1 MSVLAPSL
9 RRDAQVMG
17 LVGLAHAS
25 SHFFHL
31 VLPPLFPILKL
42 EFNVSYAQLG
52 LLPGL
57 FFAASGITQII
68 SGFLVDHFGARR
80 VLLVGLLLLSI
91 SMALCGLVT
100 EFWMLIPL
108 AVIGGI
114 GNSVF
119 HPADLAILTDKVSQP
134 RLGRA
139 YGIHALSGNI
149 GWAVAPVFVMTV
161 AQFSDWRTALV
172 LAGSVG
178 FAVLLVLLLSGT
190 DLVESSRHK
199 SSSKRP
205 ESTAGEN
212 LRMLLSPTVVSC
224 FLYFTFLSTALI
236 GIQTFGVTAMIQIY
250 SVPLTLA
257 TAGLTLFLV
266 SSGVGVVC
274 GGIAAD
280 WTDRH
285 DIITMAGMTLGA
297 IIFFVIG
304 SSAIPGSLLIPA
316 LIIAGFVAGTT
327 TPSRDM
333 LVRKVT
339 PDGASGRVFGFVYS
353 GLDVGSC
360 LIPLILGSVL
370 DRGAAPMVF
379 YIIASML
386 LVTVLTVVNVRR
398 YAQVRR
404 QLV

>member
-1 MSVLAPSL
+1 
-9 RRDAQVMG
+9 MG

-31 VLPPLFPILKL
+31 VLPPLFPILKQ
-42 EFNVSYAQLG
+42 EFDVSYAQLG

-57 FFAASGITQII
+57 FFAASGVMQII
-68 SGFLVDHFGARR
+68 SGFLVDQFGARR
-80 VLLVGLLLLSI
+80 VLLAGLVLLSI
-91 SMALCGLVT
+91 SMLLCGLVS

-108 AVIGGI
+108 AVVGGI

-119 HPADLAILTDKVSQP
+119 HPADLAILTDKISRP

-149 GWAVAPVFVMTV
+149 GWAAAPVFVMTV
-161 AQFSDWRTALV
+161 VQFSDWRTALV
-172 LAGSVG
+172 LAGCVG

-190 DLVESSRHK
+190 ELVESARHAA
-199 SSSKRP
+199 STRRP
-205 ESTAGEN
+205 EVTAGEN
-212 LRMLLSPTVVSC
+212 VRMLLSPTVVSC

-236 GIQTFGVTAMIQIY
+236 GIQTFGVTAMVQIY

-257 TAGLTLFLV
+257 TTGLTLFLV
-266 SSGVGVVC
+266 ASGVGVVC
-274 GGIAAD
+274 GGFAAD

-285 DIITMAGMTLGA
+285 DVITMLGMTVGA

-304 SSAIPGSLLIPA
+304 SSSISSTMLIPA

-339 PDGASGRVFGFVYS
+339 PEGASGRVFGFVYS
-353 GLDVGSC
+353 GLDLGSC
-360 LIPLILGSVL
+360 MIPLILGWVL
-370 DRGAAPMVF
+370 DYGSAPVVF
-379 YIIASML
+379 YIIGSML

-398 YAQVRR
+398 YVQVQRHP
-404 QLV
+404 V

>member
-1 MSVLAPSL
+1 
-9 RRDAQVMG
+9 MG

-31 VLPPLFPILKL
+31 VLPPLFPILKQ
-42 EFNVSYAQLG
+42 EFDVSYAQLG

-57 FFAASGITQII
+57 FFAASGVMQII
-68 SGFLVDHFGARR
+68 SGFLVDQFGARR
-80 VLLVGLLLLSI
+80 VLLAGLVLLSI
-91 SMALCGLVT
+91 SMLLCGLVS

-108 AVIGGI
+108 AVVGGI

-119 HPADLAILTDKVSQP
+119 HPADLAILTDKISRP

-149 GWAVAPVFVMTV
+149 GWAAAPVFIMTV
-161 AQFSDWRTALV
+161 VQFSDWRTALV
-172 LAGSVG
+172 LAGCVG

-190 DLVESSRHK
+190 ELVESARHAA
-199 SSSKRP
+199 STRRP
-205 ESTAGEN
+205 EVTAGEN
-212 LRMLLSPTVVSC
+212 VRMLLSPTVVSC

-236 GIQTFGVTAMIQIY
+236 GIQTFGVTAMVQIY

-257 TAGLTLFLV
+257 TTGLTLFLV
-266 SSGVGVVC
+266 ASGVGVVC
-274 GGIAAD
+274 GGFAAD

-285 DIITMAGMTLGA
+285 DVITMLGMTLGA

-304 SSAIPGSLLIPA
+304 SSSISSSMLIPA

-339 PDGASGRVFGFVYS
+339 PEGASGRVFGFVYS
-353 GLDVGSC
+353 GLDLGSC
-360 LIPLILGSVL
+360 LIPLILGWVL
-370 DRGAAPMVF
+370 DYGSAPVVF
-379 YIIASML
+379 YIIGSML

-398 YAQVRR
+398 YVQVRR
-404 QLV
+404 DPV

>member
-1 MSVLAPSL
+1 
-9 RRDAQVMG
+9 MG

-31 VLPPLFPILKL
+31 VLPPLFPILKQ
-42 EFNVSYAQLG
+42 EFDVSYAQLG

-57 FFAASGITQII
+57 FFAASGVMQII
-68 SGFLVDHFGARR
+68 SGFLVDQFGARR
-80 VLLVGLLLLSI
+80 VLLAGLVLLSI
-91 SMALCGLVT
+91 SMLLCGLVS

-108 AVIGGI
+108 AVVGGI

-119 HPADLAILTDKVSQP
+119 HPADLAILTDKISRP

-149 GWAVAPVFVMTV
+149 GWAAAPVFIMTV
-161 AQFSDWRTALV
+161 VQFSDWRTALV
-172 LAGSVG
+172 LAGCVG

-190 DLVESSRHK
+190 ELVESARHAA
-199 SSSKRP
+199 STRRP
-205 ESTAGEN
+205 EVTAGEN
-212 LRMLLSPTVVSC
+212 VRMLLSPTVVSC

-236 GIQTFGVTAMIQIY
+236 GIQTFGVTAMVQIY

-257 TAGLTLFLV
+257 TTGLTLFLV
-266 SSGVGVVC
+266 ASGVGVVC
-274 GGIAAD
+274 GGFAAD

-285 DIITMAGMTLGA
+285 DVITMLGMTLGA

-304 SSAIPGSLLIPA
+304 SSSISSSMLIPA

-339 PDGASGRVFGFVYS
+339 PEGASGRVFVFVYS
-353 GLDVGSC
+353 GLDLGSC
-360 LIPLILGSVL
+360 LIPLILGWVL
-370 DRGAAPMVF
+370 DYGSAPVVF
-379 YIIASML
+379 YIIGSML

-398 YAQVRR
+398 YVQVRR
-404 QLV
+404 HPV

>member
-1 MSVLAPSL
+1 
-9 RRDAQVMG
+9 MG

-31 VLPPLFPILKL
+31 VLPPLFPILKQ
-42 EFNVSYAQLG
+42 EFDVSYAQLG

-57 FFAASGITQII
+57 FFAASGVMQII
-68 SGFLVDHFGARR
+68 SGFLVDQFGARR
-80 VLLVGLLLLSI
+80 VLLAGLVLLSI
-91 SMALCGLVT
+91 SMLLCGLVS

-108 AVIGGI
+108 AVVGGI

-119 HPADLAILTDKVSQP
+119 HPADLAILTDKISRP

-149 GWAVAPVFVMTV
+149 GWAAAPVFIMTV
-161 AQFSDWRTALV
+161 VQFSDWRTALV
-172 LAGSVG
+172 LAGCVG
-178 FAVLLVLLLSGT
+178 FAVLLVLLLFGT
-190 DLVESSRHK
+190 ELVESARHAV
-199 SSSKRP
+199 STRRP
-205 ESTAGEN
+205 EVTAGGN
-212 LRMLLSPTVVSC
+212 VRMLLSPTVVSC

-236 GIQTFGVTAMIQIY
+236 GIQTFGVTAMVQIY

-257 TAGLTLFLV
+257 TTGLTLFLV
-266 SSGVGVVC
+266 ASGVGVVC
-274 GGIAAD
+274 GGFAAD

-285 DIITMAGMTLGA
+285 DVITMLGMTVGA

-304 SSAIPGSLLIPA
+304 SSSISSTMLIPA

-339 PDGASGRVFGFVYS
+339 PEGASGRVFGFVYS
-353 GLDVGSC
+353 GLDLGSC
-360 LIPLILGSVL
+360 MIPLILGWVL
-370 DRGAAPMVF
+370 DYGSAPVVF
-379 YIIASML
+379 YIIGSML

-398 YAQVRR
+398 YVQVRHHP
-404 QLV
+404 V

>member
-1 MSVLAPSL
+1 
-9 RRDAQVMG
+9 MG

-31 VLPPLFPILKL
+31 VLPPLFPILKQ
-42 EFNVSYAQLG
+42 EFDVSYAQLG

-57 FFAASGITQII
+57 FFAASGVMLII
-68 SGFLVDHFGARR
+68 SGFLVDQFGARR
-80 VLLVGLLLLSI
+80 VLLAGLVLLSI
-91 SMALCGLVT
+91 SMLLCGLVS

-108 AVIGGI
+108 AVVGGI

-119 HPADLAILTDKVSQP
+119 HPADLAILTDKISRP

-149 GWAVAPVFVMTV
+149 GWAAAPVFIMTV
-161 AQFSDWRTALV
+161 VQFSDWRTALV
-172 LAGSVG
+172 LAGCVG

-190 DLVESSRHK
+190 ELVESARHAA
-199 SSSKRP
+199 STRRP
-205 ESTAGEN
+205 EVTAGEN
-212 LRMLLSPTVVSC
+212 VRMLLSPTVVSC

-236 GIQTFGVTAMIQIY
+236 GIQTFGVTAMVQIY

-257 TAGLTLFLV
+257 TTGLTLFLV
-266 SSGVGVVC
+266 ASGVGVVC
-274 GGIAAD
+274 GGFAAD

-285 DIITMAGMTLGA
+285 DVITMLGMTLGA

-304 SSAIPGSLLIPA
+304 SSSISSSMLIPA

-333 LVRKVT
+333 LVRKV
-339 PDGASGRVFGFVYS
+339 PPEGASGRVFGFVYS
-353 GLDVGSC
+353 GLDLGSC
-360 LIPLILGSVL
+360 LIPLILGWVL
-370 DRGAAPMVF
+370 DYGSAPVVF
-379 YIIASML
+379 YIIGSML

-398 YAQVRR
+398 YVQVRR
-404 QLV
+404 HPV

>member
-1 MSVLAPSL
+1 
-9 RRDAQVMG
+9 MG

-31 VLPPLFPILKL
+31 VLPPLFPILKQ
-42 EFNVSYAQLG
+42 EFDVSYAQLG

-57 FFAASGITQII
+57 FFAASGVMQII
-68 SGFLVDHFGARR
+68 SGFLVDQFGARR
-80 VLLVGLLLLSI
+80 VLLAGLVLLSI
-91 SMALCGLVT
+91 SMLLCGLVS

-108 AVIGGI
+108 AVVGGV

-119 HPADLAILTDKVSQP
+119 HPADLAILTDKISRP

-149 GWAVAPVFVMTV
+149 GWAAAPVFIMTV
-161 AQFSDWRTALV
+161 VQFSDWRTALV
-172 LAGSVG
+172 LAGCVG

-190 DLVESSRHK
+190 ELVESARHAA
-199 SSSKRP
+199 STRRP
-205 ESTAGEN
+205 EVTAGEN
-212 LRMLLSPTVVSC
+212 VRMLLSPTVVSC

-236 GIQTFGVTAMIQIY
+236 GIQTFGVTAMVQIY

-257 TAGLTLFLV
+257 TTGLTLFLV
-266 SSGVGVVC
+266 ASGVGVVC
-274 GGIAAD
+274 GGFAAD

-285 DIITMAGMTLGA
+285 DVITMLGMTLGA

-304 SSAIPGSLLIPA
+304 SSSISSSMLIPA

-339 PDGASGRVFGFVYS
+339 PEGASGRVFGFVYS
-353 GLDVGSC
+353 GLDLGSC
-360 LIPLILGSVL
+360 LIPLILGWVL
-370 DRGAAPMVF
+370 DYGSAPVVF
-379 YIIASML
+379 YIIGSML

-398 YAQVRR
+398 YVQVRR
-404 QLV
+404 HPV

>member
-1 MSVLAPSL
+1 
-9 RRDAQVMG
+9 MG

-31 VLPPLFPILKL
+31 VLPPLFPILKQ
-42 EFNVSYAQLG
+42 EFDVSYAQLG

-57 FFAASGITQII
+57 FFAASGVMQII
-68 SGFLVDHFGARR
+68 SGFLVDQFGARR
-80 VLLVGLLLLSI
+80 VLLAGLVLLSI
-91 SMALCGLVT
+91 SMLLCGLVS

-108 AVIGGI
+108 AVVGGI

-119 HPADLAILTDKVSQP
+119 HPADLAILTDKISRP

-149 GWAVAPVFVMTV
+149 GWAAAPVFIMTV
-161 AQFSDWRTALV
+161 VQFSDWRTALV
-172 LAGSVG
+172 LAGCVG
-178 FAVLLVLLLSGT
+178 FAVLLVLLLFGT
-190 DLVESSRHK
+190 ELVESARHAV
-199 SSSKRP
+199 STRRP
-205 ESTAGEN
+205 EVTAGGN
-212 LRMLLSPTVVSC
+212 VRMLLSPTVVSC

-236 GIQTFGVTAMIQIY
+236 GIQTFGVTAMVQIY

-257 TAGLTLFLV
+257 TTGLTLFLV
-266 SSGVGVVC
+266 ASGVGVVC
-274 GGIAAD
+274 GGFAAD

-285 DIITMAGMTLGA
+285 DVITMLGMTVGA
-297 IIFFVIG
+297 IVFFVIG
-304 SSAIPGSLLIPA
+304 SSSISSTMLIPA

-339 PDGASGRVFGFVYS
+339 PEGASGRVFGFVYS
-353 GLDVGSC
+353 GLDLGSC
-360 LIPLILGSVL
+360 MIPLILGWVL
-370 DRGAAPMVF
+370 DYGSAPVVF
-379 YIIASML
+379 YIIGSML

-398 YAQVRR
+398 YVQVRR
-404 QLV
+404 HPV

>member
-1 MSVLAPSL
+1 
-9 RRDAQVMG
+9 MG

-31 VLPPLFPILKL
+31 VLPPLFPILKQ
-42 EFNVSYAQLG
+42 EFDVSYAQLG

-57 FFAASGITQII
+57 FFAASGVMQII
-68 SGFLVDHFGARR
+68 SGFLVDQFGARR
-80 VLLVGLLLLSI
+80 VLLAGLVLLSI
-91 SMALCGLVT
+91 SMLLCGLVS

-108 AVIGGI
+108 AVVGGI

-119 HPADLAILTDKVSQP
+119 HPADLAILTDKISRP

-149 GWAVAPVFVMTV
+149 GWAAAPVFIMTV
-161 AQFSDWRTALV
+161 VQFSDWRTALV
-172 LAGSVG
+172 LAGCVG

-190 DLVESSRHK
+190 ELVEAARHAA
-199 SSSKRP
+199 STRRP
-205 ESTAGEN
+205 EVTAGEN
-212 LRMLLSPTVVSC
+212 VRMLLSPTVVSC

-236 GIQTFGVTAMIQIY
+236 GIQTFGVTAMVQIY

-257 TAGLTLFLV
+257 TTGLTLFLV
-266 SSGVGVVC
+266 ASGVGVVC
-274 GGIAAD
+274 GGFAAD

-285 DIITMAGMTLGA
+285 DVITMLGMTLGA

-304 SSAIPGSLLIPA
+304 SSSISSSMLIPA

-339 PDGASGRVFGFVYS
+339 PEGASGRVFGFVYS
-353 GLDVGSC
+353 GLDLGSC
-360 LIPLILGSVL
+360 LIPLILGWVL
-370 DRGAAPMVF
+370 DYGSAPVVF
-379 YIIASML
+379 YIIGSML

-398 YAQVRR
+398 YVQVRR
-404 QLV
+404 HPV

>member
-1 MSVLAPSL
+1 
-9 RRDAQVMG
+9 MG

-31 VLPPLFPILKL
+31 VLPPLFPILKQ
-42 EFNVSYAQLG
+42 EFDVSYAQLG

-57 FFAASGITQII
+57 FFAASGVMQII
-68 SGFLVDHFGARR
+68 SGFLVDQFGARR
-80 VLLVGLLLLSI
+80 VLLAGLVLLSI
-91 SMALCGLVT
+91 SMLLCGLVS

-108 AVIGGI
+108 AVVGGI

-119 HPADLAILTDKVSQP
+119 HPADLAILTDKISRP

-149 GWAVAPVFVMTV
+149 GWAAAPVFIMTV
-161 AQFSDWRTALV
+161 VQFSDWRTALV
-172 LAGSVG
+172 LAGCVG
-178 FAVLLVLLLSGT
+178 FAVLLVLLLFGT
-190 DLVESSRHK
+190 ELVESARHAV
-199 SSSKRP
+199 STRRP
-205 ESTAGEN
+205 EVTAGGN
-212 LRMLLSPTVVSC
+212 VRMLLSPTVVSC

-236 GIQTFGVTAMIQIY
+236 GIQTFGVTAMVQIY

-257 TAGLTLFLV
+257 TTGLTLFLV
-266 SSGVGVVC
+266 ASGVGVVC
-274 GGIAAD
+274 GGFAAD

-285 DIITMAGMTLGA
+285 DVITMLGMTVGA

-304 SSAIPGSLLIPA
+304 SSSISSTMLIPA

-339 PDGASGRVFGFVYS
+339 PEGASGRVFGFVYS
-353 GLDVGSC
+353 GLDLGSC
-360 LIPLILGSVL
+360 LIPLILGWVL
-370 DRGAAPMVF
+370 DYGSAPVVF
-379 YIIASML
+379 YIIGSML

-398 YAQVRR
+398 YVQVQRHP
-404 QLV
+404 V

>member
-1 MSVLAPSL
+1 
-9 RRDAQVMG
+9 MG

-31 VLPPLFPILKL
+31 VLPPLFPILKQ
-42 EFNVSYAQLG
+42 EFDVSYAQLG

-57 FFAASGITQII
+57 FFAASGVMQII
-68 SGFLVDHFGARR
+68 SGFLVDQFGARR
-80 VLLVGLLLLSI
+80 VLLAGLVLLSI
-91 SMALCGLVT
+91 SMLLCGLVS

-108 AVIGGI
+108 AVVGGI

-119 HPADLAILTDKVSQP
+119 HPADLAILTDKISRP

-149 GWAVAPVFVMTV
+149 GWAAAPVFIMTV
-161 AQFSDWRTALV
+161 VQFSDWRTALV
-172 LAGSVG
+172 LAGCVG

-190 DLVESSRHK
+190 ELVESARHAA
-199 SSSKRP
+199 STRRP
-205 ESTAGEN
+205 EVTAGEN
-212 LRMLLSPTVVSC
+212 VRMLLSPTVVSC

-236 GIQTFGVTAMIQIY
+236 GIQTFGVTAMVQIY

-257 TAGLTLFLV
+257 TTGLTLFLV
-266 SSGVGVVC
+266 ASGVGVVC
-274 GGIAAD
+274 GGFAAD
-280 WTDRH
+280 WTNRH
-285 DIITMAGMTLGA
+285 DVIAMVGMTVGA
-297 IIFFVIG
+297 MVFFVIG
-304 SSAIPGSLLIPA
+304 SSSISSSMLIPA

-339 PDGASGRVFGFVYS
+339 PEGASGRVFGFVYS
-353 GLDVGSC
+353 GLDLGSC
-360 LIPLILGSVL
+360 LIPLILGWVL
-370 DRGAAPMVF
+370 DYGSAPVVF
-379 YIIASML
+379 YIIGSML

-398 YAQVRR
+398 YVPMRR
-404 QLV
+404 HPV

>member
-1 MSVLAPSL
+1 
-9 RRDAQVMG
+9 MG

-31 VLPPLFPILKL
+31 VLPPLFPILKQ
-42 EFNVSYAQLG
+42 EFDVSYAQLG

-57 FFAASGITQII
+57 FFAASGVMQII
-68 SGFLVDHFGARR
+68 SGFLVDQFGARR
-80 VLLVGLLLLSI
+80 VLLAGLVLLSI
-91 SMALCGLVT
+91 SMLLCGLVS

-108 AVIGGI
+108 AVVGGI

-119 HPADLAILTDKVSQP
+119 HPADLAILTDKISRP

-149 GWAVAPVFVMTV
+149 GWAAAPVFIMTV
-161 AQFSDWRTALV
+161 VQFSDWRTALV
-172 LAGSVG
+172 LAGCVG

-190 DLVESSRHK
+190 QLVEAARHAA
-199 SSSKRP
+199 STRRP
-205 ESTAGEN
+205 EVTAGEN
-212 LRMLLSPTVVSC
+212 VRMLLSPTVVSC

-236 GIQTFGVTAMIQIY
+236 GIQTFGVTAMVQIY

-257 TAGLTLFLV
+257 TTGLTLFLV
-266 SSGVGVVC
+266 AAGVGVVC
-274 GGIAAD
+274 GGFAAD

-285 DIITMAGMTLGA
+285 DVITMLGMTVGA

-304 SSAIPGSLLIPA
+304 SSSISSTMLIPA

-339 PDGASGRVFGFVYS
+339 PEGASGRVFGFVYS
-353 GLDVGSC
+353 GLDLGSC
-360 LIPLILGSVL
+360 MIPLILGWVL
-370 DRGAAPMVF
+370 DYGSAPVVF
-379 YIIASML
+379 YIIGSML

-398 YAQVRR
+398 YVQVRR
-404 QLV
+404 HPV

>member
-1 MSVLAPSL
+1 
-9 RRDAQVMG
+9 MG

-31 VLPPLFPILKL
+31 VLPPLFPILKQ
-42 EFNVSYAQLG
+42 EFDVSYAQLG

-57 FFAASGITQII
+57 FFAASGVMQII
-68 SGFLVDHFGARR
+68 SGFLVDQFGARR
-80 VLLVGLLLLSI
+80 VLLAGLVLLSI
-91 SMALCGLVT
+91 SMLLCGLVS

-108 AVIGGI
+108 AVVGGI

-119 HPADLAILTDKVSQP
+119 HPADLAILTDKISRP

-149 GWAVAPVFVMTV
+149 GWAAAPVFIMTV
-161 AQFSDWRTALV
+161 VQFSDWRTALV
-172 LAGSVG
+172 LAGCVG

-190 DLVESSRHK
+190 ELVESARHAA
-199 SSSKRP
+199 STRRP
-205 ESTAGEN
+205 EVTAGEN
-212 LRMLLSPTVVSC
+212 VRMLLSPTVVSC

-236 GIQTFGVTAMIQIY
+236 GIQTFGVTAMVQIY

-257 TAGLTLFLV
+257 TTGLTLFLV
-266 SSGVGVVC
+266 ASGVGVVC
-274 GGIAAD
+274 GGFAAD
-280 WTDRH
+280 WTNRH
-285 DIITMAGMTLGA
+285 DVIAMVGMTVGA
-297 IIFFVIG
+297 MVFFVIG
-304 SSAIPGSLLIPA
+304 SSSISSSMLIPA

-339 PDGASGRVFGFVYS
+339 PEGASGRVFGFVYS
-353 GLDVGSC
+353 GLDLGSC
-360 LIPLILGSVL
+360 LIPLILGWVL
-370 DRGAAPMVF
+370 DYGSAPVVF
-379 YIIASML
+379 YIIGSML

-398 YAQVRR
+398 YVQVRR
-404 QLV
+404 HPV

>member
-1 MSVLAPSL
+1 
-9 RRDAQVMG
+9 MG

-31 VLPPLFPILKL
+31 VLPPLFPILKQ
-42 EFNVSYAQLG
+42 EFDVSYAQLG

-57 FFAASGITQII
+57 FFAASGVMQII
-68 SGFLVDHFGARR
+68 SGFLVDQFGARR
-80 VLLVGLLLLSI
+80 VLLAGLVLLSI
-91 SMALCGLVT
+91 SMLLCGLVS

-108 AVIGGI
+108 AVVGGI

-119 HPADLAILTDKVSQP
+119 HPADLAILTDKISRP

-149 GWAVAPVFVMTV
+149 GWAAAPVFIMTV
-161 AQFSDWRTALV
+161 VQFSDWRTALV
-172 LAGSVG
+172 LAGCVG

-190 DLVESSRHK
+190 ELVESARHAA
-199 SSSKRP
+199 STRRP
-205 ESTAGEN
+205 EVTAGEN
-212 LRMLLSPTVVSC
+212 VRMLLSPTVVSC

-236 GIQTFGVTAMIQIY
+236 GIQTFGVTAMVQIY

-257 TAGLTLFLV
+257 TTGLTLFLV
-266 SSGVGVVC
+266 ASGVGVVC
-274 GGIAAD
+274 GGFAAD

-285 DIITMAGMTLGA
+285 DVITMLGMTLGA

-304 SSAIPGSLLIPA
+304 SSSISSSMLIPA

-339 PDGASGRVFGFVYS
+339 PEGASGRVFGFVYS
-353 GLDVGSC
+353 GLDLGSC
-360 LIPLILGSVL
+360 LIPLILGWVL
-370 DRGAAPMVF
+370 DYGSAPVVF
-379 YIIASML
+379 YIIGSML
-386 LVTVLTVVNVRR
+386 LVTVLTVVNLRR
-398 YAQVRR
+398 YTQVQRHP
-404 QLV
+404 V

>member
-1 MSVLAPSL
+1 
-9 RRDAQVMG
+9 MG

-31 VLPPLFPILKL
+31 VLPPLFPILKQ
-42 EFNVSYAQLG
+42 EFDVSYAQLG

-57 FFAASGITQII
+57 FFAASGVMQII
-68 SGFLVDHFGARR
+68 SGFLVDQFGARR
-80 VLLVGLLLLSI
+80 VLLAGLVLLSI
-91 SMALCGLVT
+91 SMLLCGLVS

-108 AVIGGI
+108 AVVGGI

-119 HPADLAILTDKVSQP
+119 HPADLAILTDKISRP

-149 GWAVAPVFVMTV
+149 GWAAAPVFIMTV
-161 AQFSDWRTALV
+161 VQFSDWRTALV
-172 LAGSVG
+172 LAGCVG

-190 DLVESSRHK
+190 ELVESARHAA
-199 SSSKRP
+199 STRRP
-205 ESTAGEN
+205 EVTAGEN
-212 LRMLLSPTVVSC
+212 VRMLLSPTVVSC

-236 GIQTFGVTAMIQIY
+236 GIQTFGVTAMVQIY

-257 TAGLTLFLV
+257 TTGLTLFLV
-266 SSGVGVVC
+266 ASGVGVVC
-274 GGIAAD
+274 GGFAAD

-285 DIITMAGMTLGA
+285 DVITMLGMTVGA

-304 SSAIPGSLLIPA
+304 SSSISSSMLIPA

-339 PDGASGRVFGFVYS
+339 PEGASGRVFGFVYS
-353 GLDVGSC
+353 GLDLGSC
-360 LIPLILGSVL
+360 LIPLILGWVL
-370 DRGAAPMVF
+370 DYGSAPVVF
-379 YIIASML
+379 YIIGSML

-398 YAQVRR
+398 YVQVRR
-404 QLV
+404 HPV

>member
-1 MSVLAPSL
+1 
-9 RRDAQVMG
+9 MG

-31 VLPPLFPILKL
+31 VLPPLFPILKQ
-42 EFNVSYAQLG
+42 EFDVSYAQLG

-57 FFAASGITQII
+57 FFAASGVMQII
-68 SGFLVDHFGARR
+68 SGFLVDQFGARR
-80 VLLVGLLLLSI
+80 VLLAGLALLSI
-91 SMALCGLVT
+91 SMLLCGLVS

-108 AVIGGI
+108 AVVGGI

-119 HPADLAILTDKVSQP
+119 HPADLAILTDKISRP

-149 GWAVAPVFVMTV
+149 GWAAAPVFIMTV
-161 AQFSDWRTALV
+161 VQFSDWRTALV
-172 LAGSVG
+172 LAGCVG

-190 DLVESSRHK
+190 ELVESARHAA
-199 SSSKRP
+199 STRRP
-205 ESTAGEN
+205 EVTAGEN
-212 LRMLLSPTVVSC
+212 VRMLLSPTVVSC

-236 GIQTFGVTAMIQIY
+236 GIQTFGVTAMVQIY

-257 TAGLTLFLV
+257 TTGLTLFLV
-266 SSGVGVVC
+266 ASGVGVVC
-274 GGIAAD
+274 GGFAAD
-280 WTDRH
+280 WTNRH
-285 DIITMAGMTLGA
+285 DVITMLGMTLGA

-304 SSAIPGSLLIPA
+304 SSSISSSMLIPA

-339 PDGASGRVFGFVYS
+339 PEGASGRVFGFVYS
-353 GLDVGSC
+353 GLDLGSC
-360 LIPLILGSVL
+360 LIPLILGWVL
-370 DRGAAPMVF
+370 DYGSAPVVF
-379 YIIASML
+379 YIIGSML

-398 YAQVRR
+398 YVQVRR
-404 QLV
+404 HPV

>member
-1 MSVLAPSL
+1 
-9 RRDAQVMG
+9 MG

-31 VLPPLFPILKL
+31 VLPPLFPILKQ
-42 EFNVSYAQLG
+42 EFDVSYAQLG

-57 FFAASGITQII
+57 FFAASGVMQII
-68 SGFLVDHFGARR
+68 SGFLVDQFGARR
-80 VLLVGLLLLSI
+80 VLLAGLVLLSI
-91 SMALCGLVT
+91 SMLLCGLVS

-108 AVIGGI
+108 AVVGGI

-119 HPADLAILTDKVSQP
+119 HPADLAILTDKISQP

-149 GWAVAPVFVMTV
+149 GWAAAPVFIMTV
-161 AQFSDWRTALV
+161 VQFSDWRTALV
-172 LAGSVG
+172 LAGCVG

-190 DLVESSRHK
+190 ELVESARHAA
-199 SSSKRP
+199 STRRP
-205 ESTAGEN
+205 EVTAGEN
-212 LRMLLSPTVVSC
+212 VRMLLSPTVVSC

-236 GIQTFGVTAMIQIY
+236 GIQTFGVTAMVQIY

-257 TAGLTLFLV
+257 TTGLTLFLV
-266 SSGVGVVC
+266 ASGVGVVC
-274 GGIAAD
+274 GGFAAD
-280 WTDRH
+280 WTNRH
-285 DIITMAGMTLGA
+285 DVIAMVGMTVGA
-297 IIFFVIG
+297 MVFFVIG
-304 SSAIPGSLLIPA
+304 SSSISSSMLIPA

-339 PDGASGRVFGFVYS
+339 PEGASGRVFGFVYS
-353 GLDVGSC
+353 GLDLGSC
-360 LIPLILGSVL
+360 LIPLILGWVL
-370 DRGAAPMVF
+370 DYGSAPVVF
-379 YIIASML
+379 YIIGSML

-398 YAQVRR
+398 YVQVRR
-404 QLV
+404 HPV

>member
-1 MSVLAPSL
+1 
-9 RRDAQVMG
+9 MG

-31 VLPPLFPILKL
+31 VLPPLFPILKQ
-42 EFNVSYAQLG
+42 EFDVSYAQLG

-57 FFAASGITQII
+57 FFAASGVMQII
-68 SGFLVDHFGARR
+68 SGFLVDQFGARR
-80 VLLVGLLLLSI
+80 VLLAGLVLLSI
-91 SMALCGLVT
+91 SMLLCGLVS

-108 AVIGGI
+108 AVVGGI

-119 HPADLAILTDKVSQP
+119 HPADLAILTDKISRP

-149 GWAVAPVFVMTV
+149 GWAAAPVFIMTV
-161 AQFSDWRTALV
+161 VQFSDWRTALV
-172 LAGSVG
+172 LAGCVG

-190 DLVESSRHK
+190 ELVESARHAA
-199 SSSKRP
+199 STRRP
-205 ESTAGEN
+205 EVTAGEN
-212 LRMLLSPTVVSC
+212 VRMLLSPTVVSC

-236 GIQTFGVTAMIQIY
+236 GIQTFGVTAMVQIY

-257 TAGLTLFLV
+257 TTGLTLFLV
-266 SSGVGVVC
+266 ASGVGVVC
-274 GGIAAD
+274 GGFAAD
-280 WTDRH
+280 WTNRH
-285 DIITMAGMTLGA
+285 DVITMLGMTLGA

-304 SSAIPGSLLIPA
+304 SSSISSSMLIPA

-339 PDGASGRVFGFVYS
+339 PEGASGRVFGFVYS
-353 GLDVGSC
+353 GLDLGSC
-360 LIPLILGSVL
+360 LIPLILGWVL
-370 DRGAAPMVF
+370 DYGSAPVVF
-379 YIIASML
+379 YIIGSML

-398 YAQVRR
+398 YVQVRR
-404 QLV
+404 HPV

>member
-1 MSVLAPSL
+1 
-9 RRDAQVMG
+9 MG

-31 VLPPLFPILKL
+31 VLPPLFPILKQ
-42 EFNVSYAQLG
+42 EFDVSYAQLG

-57 FFAASGITQII
+57 FFAASGVMQII
-68 SGFLVDHFGARR
+68 SGFLVDQFGARR
-80 VLLVGLLLLSI
+80 VLLAGLVLLSI
-91 SMALCGLVT
+91 SMLLCGLVS

-108 AVIGGI
+108 AVVGGI

-119 HPADLAILTDKVSQP
+119 HPADLAILTDKVSRP

-149 GWAVAPVFVMTV
+149 GWAAAPVFIMTV
-161 AQFSDWRTALV
+161 VQFSDWRTALV
-172 LAGSVG
+172 LAGCVG

-190 DLVESSRHK
+190 ELVESARHAA
-199 SSSKRP
+199 STRRP
-205 ESTAGEN
+205 EVTAGEN
-212 LRMLLSPTVVSC
+212 VRMLLSPTVVSC

-236 GIQTFGVTAMIQIY
+236 GIQTFGVTAMVQIY

-257 TAGLTLFLV
+257 TTGLTLFLV
-266 SSGVGVVC
+266 ASGVGVVC
-274 GGIAAD
+274 GGFAAD

-285 DIITMAGMTLGA
+285 DVITMLGMTLGA

-304 SSAIPGSLLIPA
+304 SSSISSSMLIPA

-339 PDGASGRVFGFVYS
+339 PEGASGRVFGFVYS
-353 GLDVGSC
+353 GLDLGSC
-360 LIPLILGSVL
+360 LIPLILGWVL
-370 DRGAAPMVF
+370 DYGSAPVVF
-379 YIIASML
+379 YIIGSML

-398 YAQVRR
+398 YV
-404 QLV
+404 

>member
-1 MSVLAPSL
+1 
-9 RRDAQVMG
+9 MG

-31 VLPPLFPILKL
+31 VLPPLFPILKQ
-42 EFNVSYAQLG
+42 EFDVSYAQLG

-57 FFAASGITQII
+57 FFAASGVMQII
-68 SGFLVDHFGARR
+68 SGFLVDQFGARR
-80 VLLVGLLLLSI
+80 VLLAGLVLLSI
-91 SMALCGLVT
+91 SMLLCGLVS

-108 AVIGGI
+108 AVVGGI

-119 HPADLAILTDKVSQP
+119 HPADLAILTDKISRP

-149 GWAVAPVFVMTV
+149 GWAAAPVFIMTV
-161 AQFSDWRTALV
+161 VQFSDWRTALV
-172 LAGSVG
+172 LAGCVG

-190 DLVESSRHK
+190 ELVESARHAV
-199 SSSKRP
+199 STRRP
-205 ESTAGEN
+205 EVTAGGN
-212 LRMLLSPTVVSC
+212 VRMLLSPTVVSC

-236 GIQTFGVTAMIQIY
+236 GIQTFGVTAMVQIY

-257 TAGLTLFLV
+257 TTGLTLFLV
-266 SSGVGVVC
+266 ASGVGVVC
-274 GGIAAD
+274 GGFAAD

-285 DIITMAGMTLGA
+285 DVITMLGMTVGA

-304 SSAIPGSLLIPA
+304 SSSISSTMLIPA

-339 PDGASGRVFGFVYS
+339 PEGASGRVFGFVYS
-353 GLDVGSC
+353 GLDLGSC
-360 LIPLILGSVL
+360 MIPLILGWVL
-370 DRGAAPMVF
+370 DYGSAPVVF
-379 YIIASML
+379 YIIGSML

-398 YAQVRR
+398 YVQVRR
-404 QLV
+404 HPV

>member
-1 MSVLAPSL
+1 
-9 RRDAQVMG
+9 MG

-31 VLPPLFPILKL
+31 VLPPLFPILKQ
-42 EFNVSYAQLG
+42 EFDVSYAQLG

-57 FFAASGITQII
+57 FFAASGVMQII
-68 SGFLVDHFGARR
+68 SGFLVDQFGARR
-80 VLLVGLLLLSI
+80 VLLAGLGLLLICML
-91 SMALCGLVT
+91 LCGLVA

-108 AVIGGI
+108 AVVGGI

-119 HPADLAILTDKVSQP
+119 HPADLAILTDKISRP

-149 GWAVAPVFVMTV
+149 GWAAAPVFIMTV
-161 AQFSDWRTALV
+161 VQFSDWRTALV
-172 LAGSVG
+172 LAGCVG

-190 DLVESSRHK
+190 ELVESARHAA
-199 SSSKRP
+199 STRRP
-205 ESTAGEN
+205 EVTAGEN
-212 LRMLLSPTVVSC
+212 VRMLLSPTVVSC

-236 GIQTFGVTAMIQIY
+236 GIQTFGVTAMVQIY

-257 TAGLTLFLV
+257 TTGLTLFLV
-266 SSGVGVVC
+266 ASGVGVVC
-274 GGIAAD
+274 GGFAAD

-285 DIITMAGMTLGA
+285 DVITMLGMTVGA

-304 SSAIPGSLLIPA
+304 SSSISSTMLIPA

-339 PDGASGRVFGFVYS
+339 PEGASGRVFGFVYS
-353 GLDVGSC
+353 GLDLGSC
-360 LIPLILGSVL
+360 LIPLILGWVL
-370 DRGAAPMVF
+370 DYGSAPVVF
-379 YIIASML
+379 YIIGSML

-398 YAQVRR
+398 YVQVRR
-404 QLV
+404 QPV

>member
-1 MSVLAPSL
+1 
-9 RRDAQVMG
+9 MG

-31 VLPPLFPILKL
+31 VLPPLFPILKQ
-42 EFNVSYAQLG
+42 EFDVSYAQLG

-57 FFAASGITQII
+57 FFAASGVMQII
-68 SGFLVDHFGARR
+68 SGFLVDQFGARR
-80 VLLVGLLLLSI
+80 VLLAGLVLLSI
-91 SMALCGLVT
+91 SMLLCGLVS

-108 AVIGGI
+108 AVVGGI

-119 HPADLAILTDKVSQP
+119 HPADLAILTDKISRP

-149 GWAVAPVFVMTV
+149 GWAAAPVFIMTV
-161 AQFSDWRTALV
+161 VQFSDWRTALV
-172 LAGSVG
+172 LAGCVG

-190 DLVESSRHK
+190 ELVESARHAA
-199 SSSKRP
+199 STRRP
-205 ESTAGEN
+205 EVTAGEN
-212 LRMLLSPTVVSC
+212 VRMLLSPTVVSC

-236 GIQTFGVTAMIQIY
+236 GIQTFGVTAMVQIY

-257 TAGLTLFLV
+257 TTGLTLFLV
-266 SSGVGVVC
+266 ASGVGVVC
-274 GGIAAD
+274 GGFAAD

-285 DIITMAGMTLGA
+285 DVITMLGMTLGA

-304 SSAIPGSLLIPA
+304 SSSISSSMLIPA

-339 PDGASGRVFGFVYS
+339 PEGASGRVFGFVYS
-353 GLDVGSC
+353 GLDLGSC
-360 LIPLILGSVL
+360 LIPLILGWVL
-370 DRGAAPMVF
+370 DYGSAPVVF
-379 YIIASML
+379 YIIGSML

-398 YAQVRR
+398 YIQVRR
-404 QLV
+404 HPV

>member
-1 MSVLAPSL
+1 
-9 RRDAQVMG
+9 MG

-31 VLPPLFPILKL
+31 VLPPLFPILKQ
-42 EFNVSYAQLG
+42 EFDVSYAQLG

-57 FFAASGITQII
+57 FFAASGVMQII
-68 SGFLVDHFGARR
+68 SGFLVDQFGARR
-80 VLLVGLLLLSI
+80 VLLAGLL
-91 SMALCGLVT
+91 LCGLVS

-108 AVIGGI
+108 AVVGGI

-119 HPADLAILTDKVSQP
+119 HPADLAILTDKISRP

-149 GWAVAPVFVMTV
+149 GWAAAPVFIMTV
-161 AQFSDWRTALV
+161 VQFSDWRTALV
-172 LAGSVG
+172 LAGCVG
-178 FAVLLVLLLSGT
+178 FAVLLVLLLFGT
-190 DLVESSRHK
+190 ELVESARHAV
-199 SSSKRP
+199 STRRP
-205 ESTAGEN
+205 EVTAGGN
-212 LRMLLSPTVVSC
+212 VRMLLSPTVVSC

-236 GIQTFGVTAMIQIY
+236 GIQTFGVTAMVQIY

-257 TAGLTLFLV
+257 TTGLTLFLV
-266 SSGVGVVC
+266 ASGVGVVC
-274 GGIAAD
+274 GGFAAD

-285 DIITMAGMTLGA
+285 DVITMLGMTVGA

-304 SSAIPGSLLIPA
+304 SSSISSTMLIPA

-339 PDGASGRVFGFVYS
+339 PEGASGRVFGFVYS
-353 GLDVGSC
+353 GLDLGSC
-360 LIPLILGSVL
+360 MIPLILGWVL
-370 DRGAAPMVF
+370 DYGSAPVVF
-379 YIIASML
+379 YIIGSML

-398 YAQVRR
+398 YVQVRR
-404 QLV
+404 HPV

>member
-1 MSVLAPSL
+1 
-9 RRDAQVMG
+9 MG

-31 VLPPLFPILKL
+31 VLPPLFPILKQ
-42 EFNVSYAQLG
+42 EFDVSYAQLG

-57 FFAASGITQII
+57 FFAASGVMQII
-68 SGFLVDHFGARR
+68 SGFLVDQFGARR
-80 VLLVGLLLLSI
+80 VLLAGLVLLSI
-91 SMALCGLVT
+91 SMLLCGLVS

-108 AVIGGI
+108 AVVGGI

-119 HPADLAILTDKVSQP
+119 HPADLAILTDKISRP

-149 GWAVAPVFVMTV
+149 GWAAAPVFIMTV
-161 AQFSDWRTALV
+161 VQFSDWRTALV
-172 LAGSVG
+172 LAGCVG
-178 FAVLLVLLLSGT
+178 FAVLLVLLLFGT
-190 DLVESSRHK
+190 ELVESARHAV
-199 SSSKRP
+199 STRRP
-205 ESTAGEN
+205 EVTAGGN
-212 LRMLLSPTVVSC
+212 VRMLLSPTVVSC

-236 GIQTFGVTAMIQIY
+236 GIQTFGVTAMVQIY

-257 TAGLTLFLV
+257 TTGLTLFLV
-266 SSGVGVVC
+266 ASGVGVVC
-274 GGIAAD
+274 GGFAAD

-285 DIITMAGMTLGA
+285 DVITMLGMTVGA

-304 SSAIPGSLLIPA
+304 SSSISSTMLIPA

-339 PDGASGRVFGFVYS
+339 PEGASGRVFGFVYS
-353 GLDVGSC
+353 VLDLGSC
-360 LIPLILGSVL
+360 MIPLILGWVL
-370 DRGAAPMVF
+370 DYGSAPVVF
-379 YIIASML
+379 YIIGSML

-398 YAQVRR
+398 YVQVRR
-404 QLV
+404 HPV

>member
-1 MSVLAPSL
+1 
-9 RRDAQVMG
+9 MG

-31 VLPPLFPILKL
+31 VLPPLFPILKQ
-42 EFNVSYAQLG
+42 EFDVSYAQLG

-57 FFAASGITQII
+57 FFAASGVMQII
-68 SGFLVDHFGARR
+68 SGFLVDQFGARR
-80 VLLVGLLLLSI
+80 VLLAGLVLLSI
-91 SMALCGLVT
+91 SMLLCGLVS

-108 AVIGGI
+108 AVVGGI

-119 HPADLAILTDKVSQP
+119 HPADLAILTDKISRP

-149 GWAVAPVFVMTV
+149 GWAAAPVFIMTV
-161 AQFSDWRTALV
+161 VQFSDWRTARV
-172 LAGSVG
+172 LAGCGG

-190 DLVESSRHK
+190 ELVESARHAA
-199 SSSKRP
+199 STRRP
-205 ESTAGEN
+205 EVTAGEN
-212 LRMLLSPTVVSC
+212 VRMLLSPTVVSC

-236 GIQTFGVTAMIQIY
+236 GIQTFGVTAMVQIY

-257 TAGLTLFLV
+257 TTGLTLFLV
-266 SSGVGVVC
+266 ASGVGVVC
-274 GGIAAD
+274 GGFAAD

-285 DIITMAGMTLGA
+285 DVITMLGMTLGA

-304 SSAIPGSLLIPA
+304 SSSISSSMLIPA

-339 PDGASGRVFGFVYS
+339 PEGASGRVFGFVYS
-353 GLDVGSC
+353 GLDLGSC
-360 LIPLILGSVL
+360 LIPLILGWVL
-370 DRGAAPMVF
+370 DYGSAPVVF
-379 YIIASML
+379 YIIGSML

-398 YAQVRR
+398 YVQVRR
-404 QLV
+404 HPV

>member
-1 MSVLAPSL
+1 
-9 RRDAQVMG
+9 MG
-17 LVGLAHAS
+17 LVGLANAS

-31 VLPPLFPILKL
+31 VLPPLFPILKQ
-42 EFNVSYAQLG
+42 EFDVSYAQLG

-57 FFAASGITQII
+57 FFAASGVMQII
-68 SGFLVDHFGARR
+68 SGFLVDQFGARR
-80 VLLVGLLLLSI
+80 VLLAGLALLSI
-91 SMALCGLVT
+91 SMLLSGLVS

-108 AVIGGI
+108 AVVGGV

-119 HPADLAILTDKVSQP
+119 HPADLAILTDKISRP

-149 GWAVAPVFVMTV
+149 GWAAAPVFVMTV
-161 AQFSDWRTALV
+161 VQFSDWRTALV
-172 LAGSVG
+172 LAGCVG

-190 DLVESSRHK
+190 ELVESARHAA
-199 SSSKRP
+199 STRRP
-205 ESTAGEN
+205 EVTAGEN
-212 LRMLLSPTVVSC
+212 VRMLLSPTVVSC

-236 GIQTFGVTAMIQIY
+236 GIQTFGVTAMVQIY

-257 TAGLTLFLV
+257 TTGLTLFLV
-266 SSGVGVVC
+266 ASGVGVVC
-274 GGIAAD
+274 GGFAAD

-285 DIITMAGMTLGA
+285 DVITMLGMTLGA

-304 SSAIPGSLLIPA
+304 SSSISSSMLIPA

-339 PDGASGRVFGFVYS
+339 PEGASGRVFGFVYS
-353 GLDVGSC
+353 GLDLGSC
-360 LIPLILGSVL
+360 LIPLILGWVL
-370 DRGAAPMVF
+370 DYGSAPVVF
-379 YIIASML
+379 YIIGSML

-398 YAQVRR
+398 YVQVRR
-404 QLV
+404 HPV

>member
-1 MSVLAPSL
+1 
-9 RRDAQVMG
+9 MG

-31 VLPPLFPILKL
+31 VLPPLFPILKQ
-42 EFNVSYAQLG
+42 EFDVSYAQLG

-57 FFAASGITQII
+57 FFAASGVMQII
-68 SGFLVDHFGARR
+68 SGFLVDQFGARR
-80 VLLVGLLLLSI
+80 VLLAGLVLLSI
-91 SMALCGLVT
+91 SMLLCGLVS

-108 AVIGGI
+108 AVVGGI

-119 HPADLAILTDKVSQP
+119 HPADLAILT
-134 RLGRA
+134 
-139 YGIHALSGNI
+139 GNI
-149 GWAVAPVFVMTV
+149 GWAAAPVFIMTV
-161 AQFSDWRTALV
+161 VQFSDWRTALV
-172 LAGSVG
+172 LAGCVG

-190 DLVESSRHK
+190 ELVESARHAV
-199 SSSKRP
+199 STRRP
-205 ESTAGEN
+205 EVTAGGN
-212 LRMLLSPTVVSC
+212 VRMLLSPTVVSC

-236 GIQTFGVTAMIQIY
+236 GIQTFGVTAMVQIY

-257 TAGLTLFLV
+257 TTGLTLFLV
-266 SSGVGVVC
+266 ASGVGVVC
-274 GGIAAD
+274 GGFAAD

-285 DIITMAGMTLGA
+285 DVITMLGMTVGA

-304 SSAIPGSLLIPA
+304 SSSISSTMLIPA

-339 PDGASGRVFGFVYS
+339 PEGASGRVFGFVYS
-353 GLDVGSC
+353 GLDLGSC
-360 LIPLILGSVL
+360 MIPLILGWVL
-370 DRGAAPMVF
+370 DYGSAPVVF
-379 YIIASML
+379 YIIGSML

-398 YAQVRR
+398 YVQVRR
-404 QLV
+404 HPV

>member
-1 MSVLAPSL
+1 
-9 RRDAQVMG
+9 MG

-31 VLPPLFPILKL
+31 VLPPLFPILKQ
-42 EFNVSYAQLG
+42 EFDVSYAQLG

-57 FFAASGITQII
+57 FFAASGVMQII
-68 SGFLVDHFGARR
+68 SGFLVDQFGARR
-80 VLLVGLLLLSI
+80 VLLAGLVLLSI
-91 SMALCGLVT
+91 SMLLCGLVS

-108 AVIGGI
+108 AVVGGI

-119 HPADLAILTDKVSQP
+119 HPADLAILTDKISRP

-149 GWAVAPVFVMTV
+149 GWAAAPVFIMTV
-161 AQFSDWRTALV
+161 VQFSDWRTALV
-172 LAGSVG
+172 LAGCVG
-178 FAVLLVLLLSGT
+178 FAVLLVLLLFGT
-190 DLVESSRHK
+190 ELVESARHAV
-199 SSSKRP
+199 STRRP
-205 ESTAGEN
+205 EVTAGGN
-212 LRMLLSPTVVSC
+212 VRMLLSPTVVSC
-224 FLYFTFLSTALI
+224 FLYFTLLSTALI
-236 GIQTFGVTAMIQIY
+236 GIQTFGVTAMVQIY

-257 TAGLTLFLV
+257 TTGLTLFLV
-266 SSGVGVVC
+266 ASGVGVVC
-274 GGIAAD
+274 GGFAAD

-285 DIITMAGMTLGA
+285 DVITMLGMTVGA

-304 SSAIPGSLLIPA
+304 SSSISSTMLIPA

-339 PDGASGRVFGFVYS
+339 PEGASGRVFGFVYS
-353 GLDVGSC
+353 GLDLGSC
-360 LIPLILGSVL
+360 MIPLILGWVL
-370 DRGAAPMVF
+370 DYGSAPVVF
-379 YIIASML
+379 YIIGSML

-398 YAQVRR
+398 YVQVRR
-404 QLV
+404 HPV